1 MKFRFAVVIAAAI
14 AMILALAGCQSGSG
28 SESGNGDT
36 GGGNAGGGGDATTLL
51 QQSAEAMR
59 GLTGAHIVLS
69 TEGQVPNV
77 KVTTLE
83 ADISN
88 QPAPVGTGTVT
99 LDMGDSTGTAQIVY
113 VDGHLYSDIAEPGT
127 FTDYGDGNSIY
138 NISVLLDANNGLANA
153 LTKIKD
159 PKSEGG
165 EDIDGTKT
173 TKVSGTVSTNDV
185 AALVGL
191 RKAPEKEKTLPI
203 TVWIADE
210 DPHYL
215 VRAQIAPAD
224 NAKITMTLSEFGKQ
238 VTATKPAV

>member
-1 MKFRFAVVIAAAI
+1 MKFRFVVVIAAAI
-14 AMILALAGCQSGSG
+14 AAILALAGCNSSGSDSGSG
-28 SESGNGDT
+28 D
-36 GGGNAGGGGDATTLL
+36 GGGSGQDAATLL
-51 QQSAEAMR
+51 QQSAEATR
-59 GLTGAHIVLS
+59 ALTGAHVVL
-69 TEGQVPNV
+69 TAEGQVPNV

-83 ADISN
+83 ADIATK
-88 QPAPVGTGTVT
+88 PAPVGTGTVT
-99 LDMGDSTGTAQIVY
+99 LDMGDAPGTAQIIY

-127 FTDYGDGNSIY
+127 FVDYGDGNSIY

-185 AALVGL
+185 SALVGL
-191 RKAPEKEKTLPI
+191 RRAPEKEKTLPI
-203 TVWIADE
+203 TVWIADG
-210 DPHYL
+210 DPHHL
-215 VRAQIAPAD
+215 VRAQIAPTD
-224 NAKITMTLSEFGKQ
+224 DAKITMTFSEFGKQ

>member
-1 MKFRFAVVIAAAI
+1 MKFRFAIVIAAAI
-14 AMILALAGCQSGSG
+14 AAILALAGCQSGSDSG
-28 SESGNGDT
+28 SGDGGSGQDA
-36 GGGNAGGGGDATTLL
+36 AGLL

-59 GLTGAHIVLS
+59 GLTGAHVVL
-69 TEGQVPNV
+69 TAEGQVPNV

-88 QPAPVGTGTVT
+88 KPAPVGTGSVT
-99 LDMGDSTGTAQIVY
+99 LDMGDAPGTAQIIY

-127 FTDYGDGNSIY
+127 FVDYGDGNSIY

-185 AALVGL
+185 SALVGL
-191 RKAPEKEKTLPI
+191 RRAPEKEKTLPI
-203 TVWIADE
+203 TVWIADG
-210 DPHYL
+210 DPHYV
-215 VRAQIAPAD
+215 VRAQIAPTD
-224 NAKITMTLSEFGKQ
+224 DAKLTMTFSEFGKQ